1 MHPVECNLLVPRRDV
16 DPCASG
22 KTAGGGGLD
31 TLLEDVTR
39 AHSIFAG
46 ELNVDAARELAVI
59 EQSRYAAAQRS
70 KLDRSVGDAVSN
82 GDCRRRPWSWVTGCH
97 RVRTN
102 GLYGSYSGIAGEC
115 GCQLSQASW
124 RGCQSPVCS

>member
-16 DPCASG
+16 NPCAAG
-22 KTAGGGGLD
+22 KTTGGGGLD
-31 TLLEDVTR
+31 ALLEDVTR

-46 ELNVDAARELAVI
+46 ELNVDATRELTVV
-59 EQSRYAAAQRS
+59 EQSRYAAAQRC
-70 KLDRSVGDAVSN
+70 KLDRSAGDAVSN
-82 GDCRRRPWSWVTGCH
+82 GDCRRRPWSRVPGCH

-115 GCQLSQASW
+115 CRQL
-124 RGCQSPVCS
+124 